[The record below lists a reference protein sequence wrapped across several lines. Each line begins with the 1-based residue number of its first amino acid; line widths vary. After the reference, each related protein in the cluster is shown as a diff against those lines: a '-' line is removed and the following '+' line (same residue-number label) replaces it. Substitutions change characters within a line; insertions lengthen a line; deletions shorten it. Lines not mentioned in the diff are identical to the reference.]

1 MQDQEIKNLK
11 KSLSLGFFLEFLS
24 KMKLFLI
31 LAIPFLQVACTSA
44 QDIFITNDL
53 PEAKIDQPY
62 SVKILM
68 RPARLDESSFKVE
81 TNSRE
86 PKFYQ
91 YKIQLDIKVSD
102 YELMFTKP
110 KMKISKTVMISPAGE
125 KMEVDA
131 ELLDIVIKSTKQYFN
146 VN

>member
-1 MQDQEIKNLK
+1 MK

-81 TNSRE
+81 TNISLDTGLTVLENQGDFDFPHTTTLVEGKPKIEGKYYIIISGANRE
-86 PKFYQ
+86 ASPKYFS
-91 YKIQLDIKVSD
+91 KE
-102 YELMFTKP
+102 YELIVTK
-110 KMKISKTVMISPAGE
+110 
-125 KMEVDA
+125 
-131 ELLDIVIKSTKQYFN
+131 
-146 VN
+146 